1 MLQAEQTAI
10 RPKRAL
16 KATPDGVQN
25 LTILCIFAVI
35 CIIGILYEPVLFLSK
50 SNILNIFTNSANV
63 IITAAAVTL
72 VLNTGNL
79 NLSVGGVAAMS
90 GVLFALF
97 TKSGIGFLPSLLLT
111 LAIGLVF
118 GAVCGYSIAKFA
130 LPSFIIT
137 LAFSYI
143 CRGIGQIIAKGA
155 IYYTEAGI
163 VGFFGGTI
171 FGGFPLPMLYALLFT
186 AIFMFIQ
193 KKTTF
198 GSKCYAIGANMTA
211 AKLSGISDI
220 GVITAV
226 FALSNLAAAFTGI
239 LFCCRIACGD
249 SNVFPSL
256 HADAIVAA
264 VLGGTDVNGGRG
276 TVFGMLVGALLV
288 TVLTNIMNMQSIT
301 TYIQDAVKGLV
312 LILAILMN
320 NVIRD
325 RVRV

>member
-1 MLQAEQTAI
+1 MTKESG
-10 RPKRAL
+10 AL
-16 KATPDGVQN
+16 KNKSLKLTPDSVQN
-25 LTILCIFAVI
+25 LTILAIFVVVCVI
-35 CIIGILYEPVLFLSK
+35 GVIYEPVLFLSK
-50 SNILNIFTNSANV
+50 ENVLNIFTNSANV

-79 NLSVGGVAAMS
+79 NLSVGGMAAMS
-90 GVLFALF
+90 GVLFALL
-97 TKSGIGFLPSLLLT
+97 TKGGMGFLPAMMLT
-111 LAIGLVF
+111 MLICMALGVI
-118 GAVCGYSIAKFA
+118 CGYSIAKFA

-155 IYYTEAGI
+155 IYYTDVAK

-198 GSKCYAIGANMTA
+198 GSQCYAIGSNLTA
-211 AKLSGISDI
+211 AKLSGISDTF
-220 GVITAV
+220 VISAV
-226 FALSNLAAAFTGI
+226 FALSSLAAAFTGI

-276 TVFGMLVGALLV
+276 TVFGMLIGALLV
-288 TVLTNIMNMQSIT
+288 TVLTNIMNMQSVT
-301 TYIQDAVKGLV
+301 TYVQDAVKGLV